1 MDSQI
6 FFNCLVGLCGTL
18 GGWLLK
24 VIWDAINELKKDV
37 KDMNR
42 EMHEDFVRR
51 EDFKDS
57 MIDMKMDMREGFKE
71 VKDLIGVVFK
81 KLDAKAEK

>member
-6 FFNCLVGLCGTL
+6 FFNCLMGLCGTL

-24 VIWDAINELKKDV
+24 VIWDAISELKKDV

-71 VKDLIGVVFK
+71 VKDLIGVVFN